1 MAFSQ
6 AQTAEHRR
14 QLRIEGTR
22 HLRLGDRCALEN
34 HQKPMTPIDLHTSCE
49 KADGYITLG
58 LIEKAWEILDELP
71 PEAKTT
77 EDVISLQ
84 VEILLKSN
92 EPLKASF
99 LAETLAYMHPDDPEV
114 LVLPAK
120 YKFQAGDT
128 HAALA
133 WLQIVGAK
141 CQSHAEYHY
150 LVAQCQVTMG
160 NTPEAIESL
169 GFAFQLNRDLRLKAL
184 DDPAFE
190 GLW

>member
-1 MAFSQ
+1 MSSKDIHDICQ
-6 AQTAEHRR
+6 
-14 QLRIEGTR
+14 
-22 HLRLGDRCALEN
+22 
-34 HQKPMTPIDLHTSCE
+34 

-71 PEAKTT
+71 PESKTT

-99 LAETLAYMHPDDPEV
+99 LAESLAYMHPEDPEV

-120 YKFQAGDT
+120 YKVQAGDR

-141 CQSHAEYHY
+141 CQSHAMFHF

-169 GFAFQLNRDLRLKAL
+169 GFAFQLDRDLRLRAL
-184 DDPAFE
+184 NDPAFE

>member
-1 MAFSQ
+1 M
-6 AQTAEHRR
+6 TADNYDHIC
-14 QLRIEGTR
+14 Q
-22 HLRLGDRCALEN
+22 
-34 HQKPMTPIDLHTSCE
+34 

-58 LIEKAWEILDELP
+58 LIEKAWEILDQLP

-99 LAETLAYMHPDDPEV
+99 LAESLAYMHPDDPEV

-120 YKFQAGDT
+120 YKVQAGDT

-150 LVAQCQVTMG
+150 LVAQCLVTMG

-169 GFAFQLNRDLRLKAL
+169 GFAFQLDRDLRLRAL
-184 DDPAFE
+184 NDPAFE
-190 GLW
+190 RLW